1 MYFSGTILKQLFPL
15 QKIIV
20 SHLLFFLSL
29 NCLAGDPFCFKGSA
43 RETGTGGICLLDN
56 DTWSSFKNQ
65 AALAFNHSINFGFN
79 YENRFGIKE
88 LGTRTACLSIPYG
101 KVSLGAIYSRF
112 GYSDFR
118 RELFGAACGMTLSK
132 VISGGIQIDYITE
145 KTISEYNNPG
155 ILTCEA
161 GVILTIKENLKAGIH
176 LFNPIPN
183 SLRRSGLISE
193 LETSVVLKLNE
204 SLFAAAEIKMRMG
217 QIMFIKTGFEYD
229 AYRKFKVRGGFNSEN
244 NSFCFGIGYEAGPAR
259 IDIGFATH
267 EKLGV
272 TSSISMTFDINS
284 INHKVHKDLRK
295 ERADINLYEAW

>member
-1 MYFSGTILKQLFPL
+1 LYFRGTILKQLFSL

-29 NCLAGDPFCFKGSA
+29 NCLAGDPFCFKESA

-56 DTWSSFKNQ
+56 DIWSSFKNQ
-65 AALAFNHSINFGFN
+65 ASLAFNNSINFGFN

-88 LGTRTACLSIPYG
+88 LGTGTACLSVPYG

-118 RELFGAACGMTLSK
+118 RELFGAGCGMILSK
-132 VISGGIQIDYITE
+132 VISGGIQIDYLTE
-145 KTISEYNNPG
+145 KAIGEYNNPG

-161 GVILTIKENLKAGIH
+161 GVILSINEHLKAGIH

-183 SLRRSGLISE
+183 SLRRSGLTSE
-193 LETSVVLKLNE
+193 LETSVVIKLNE
-204 SLFAAAEIKMRMG
+204 SLSAAAEIKMRMG
-217 QIMFIKTGFEYD
+217 EIMFIKTGFEYD
-229 AYRKFKVRGGFNSEN
+229 AYRKFKVRGGFSSEN

-259 IDIGFATH
+259 IDIGFASH
-267 EKLGV
+267 EKLGI
-272 TSSISMTFDINS
+272 TSSISMTFDIKSFN
-284 INHKVHKDLRK
+284 RK
-295 ERADINLYEAW
+295 EHKNLREEREVTKN